1 MKGGENMLSFYNAE
15 EVARILGVSKSHAYK
30 LIREMNNE
38 LAAKGYITI
47 SGRISK
53 QYFNE
58 RFYGTGKEECEDVGI

>member
-1 MKGGENMLSFYNAE
+1 MPTFLRVEKVAE
-15 EVARILGVSKSHAYK
+15 ILGVSKSHAYK
-30 LIREMNNE
+30 LIREMNKE

-58 RFYGTGKEECEDVGI
+58 RFYGAGKEECEDAGI

>member
-1 MKGGENMLSFYNAE
+1 
-15 EVARILGVSKSHAYK
+15 
-30 LIREMNNE
+30 MNKE

-58 RFYGTGKEECEDVGI
+58 RFYGTGKEECEDAGI